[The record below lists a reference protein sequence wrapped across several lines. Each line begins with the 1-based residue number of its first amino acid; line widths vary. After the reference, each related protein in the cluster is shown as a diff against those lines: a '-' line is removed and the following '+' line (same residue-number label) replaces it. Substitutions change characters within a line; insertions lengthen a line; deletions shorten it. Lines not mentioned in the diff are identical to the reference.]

1 MCQSVNLNET
11 RVALPAPINQEPQG
25 VLFSHEGVEA
35 GFKLGDLAD
44 GPRRARAGWPGLDLL
59 GAAQRLA
66 GAGNLGPHRFFAL
79 DQRGP
84 VHAPSSGSSRANAST
99 TVSASDCSL

>member
-1 MCQSVNLNET
+1 
-11 RVALPAPINQEPQG
+11 
-25 VLFSHEGVEA
+25 
-35 GFKLGDLAD
+35 
-44 GPRRARAGWPGLDLL
+44 L